1 MDGGTE
7 YIWSIWMC
15 LTMQTNGSFNH
26 QTIAMNFKAEQDS
39 LLDKKMVQ
47 LRLSQLIEKL
57 FPFNFMFKL
66 SHYVVM
72 LTGTSL

>member
-1 MDGGTE
+1 
-7 YIWSIWMC
+7 
-15 LTMQTNGSFNH
+15 
-26 QTIAMNFKAEQDS
+26 MNFKAEQDS
-39 LLDKKMVQ
+39 LLAKKKKKNVP